1 MTKHIGE
8 FLAPKTSTNRFGGL
22 YAMKHFL
29 GIDEIL
35 TLLEQS
41 FKAATKPKSELPID
55 TELESVSLMELSP
68 LAEDIYFKTQELS
81 QNTDLDI
88 KEFSGIDKAFQ
99 TRQCVV

>member
-1 MTKHIGE
+1 MTKHTGE
-8 FLAPKTSTNRFGGL
+8 FLATKTLTNRFGGL
-22 YAMKHFL
+22 YAIKHFL

-35 TLLEQS
+35 TLLEQF

>member
-1 MTKHIGE
+1 
-8 FLAPKTSTNRFGGL
+8 
-22 YAMKHFL
+22 MKHFQ

-41 FKAATKPKSELPID
+41 FKAATKLKGELPID

-68 LAEDIYFKTQELS
+68 LAEDIYSKTQESS

-88 KEFSGIDKAFQ
+88 KEFSGIEKAFQ
-99 TRQCVV
+99 TRQCVIEILT